1 MADKKNRTNWSD
13 KARRITGGVTLG
25 VIILIILLCVL
36 LGKKNK
42 SVEPEPIVQ
51 PAPVVTEVKEEKK
64 QEPVTV
70 VKEEPKE
77 EVPVIVEEV
86 KEPEILVEEP
96 VVPVVEEPIKEII
109 ADEEPKYT
117 TGEVSFDVCGITVK
131 NSWSDGLF
139 VSTSNAKERFS
150 KEDVMA
156 FVRYEADKYLSY
168 MDEETVLKIIAS
180 TGTIKIEY
188 PSTIDPE
195 ILMPYY
201 KNDIEEYATLIAPV
215 EEIVE
220 EPVEEAVVEE
230 PAIEEVVPMT
240 ADFTV
245 FGYKVL
251 NSWVPGT
258 FTSVSETK
266 GLLYESDVMG
276 FAQYEIGKY
285 GDFLLENVA
294 IEFIPDGFV
303 LTYPEAVDPAEY
315 IAQYKSDIEEY
326 VATLFAAV
334 EVVEEPSPVE
344 EPAIEGPVAVVVPS
358 VISGYEEFKIMGFV
372 VENTW
377 NDGSYLAETAING
390 ILTEDDIKGFVLY
403 EIAKY
408 GSFLTDNVA
417 VKYTADGFMLSIP
430 KDIDP
435 SPYIPV
441 FKSDI
446 EEYIAKLF
454 TPVEEIVEEPVEEAV
469 VEEPAIEEVV
479 PMTADFTVFGYKVLN
494 SWVPGTFTSVSE
506 TKGLLYESD
515 VMGFAQYEIGKY
527 GDFLLENVAIEFIPD
542 GFVLT
547 YPEAVDPAEYIAQ
560 YKSDIEEYVATLFAA
575 VEVVEEPS
583 PVEEPAIEGPVAVV
597 VPSVISGYEEF
608 KIMGFVVENTWN
620 DGSYLAETAINGI
633 LTEDDIKGFVLYEI
647 AKYGSFLTDNVAVKY
662 TADGFMLS
670 IPKDID
676 PSPYIPV
683 FKSDIEEYIAKLF
696 APVEEIVEEP
706 VVEEV
711 VEPVVEEPVVPEP
724 VSNIVVSVVTDG
736 VKVASVEE
744 NTSPV
749 AEKVSTFDVS
759 LSLGADFGFKTGR
772 SYNPTIF
779 PSFSV
784 AGEFRNMFNLGPI
797 GVGTRFDAAFIFRPL
812 DGTFIGHEFEFFL
825 NGNNWAVDGTLD
837 AKLMF
842 SLDWEKTRAYLGIGV
857 GYSLASNVR
866 GITSHIGPQ
875 VFGFNSAVV
884 ATGVLGVQWKLG
896 DTLFLSLEGQGR
908 YFIQTKEYN
917 FGGAVRI
924 GWSF

>member
-1 MADKKNRTNWSD
+1 MKKLS
-13 KARRITGGVTLG
+13 K
-25 VIILIILLCVL
+25 VL
-36 LGKKNK
+36 LFIA
-42 SVEPEPIVQ
+42 IVLCISL
-51 PAPVVTEVKEEKK
+51 PLSAAKMMNVTWQWLLNDPYVTSYRYQLDGENEDGW
-64 QEPVTV
+64 TV
-70 VKEEPKE
+70 VSADTDTYVAVGLDPYKDYTLYLQCTYDGSVWSESAKSTAYALLEYV
-77 EVPVIVEEV
+77 EVPA
-86 KEPEILVEEP
+86 
-96 VVPVVEEPIKEII
+96 VVEEPIVEEAPVVAPVISGSAEFEVFGFVVENSWNDGEFVAQTAINGILTEDDVRGFALYEIDKYGSFLTDNVSVEFIPDGLMLAFPKEI
-109 ADEEPKYT
+109 DP
-117 TGEVSFDVCGITVK
+117 S
-131 NSWSDGLF
+131 
-139 VSTSNAKERFS
+139 
-150 KEDVMA
+150 
-156 FVRYEADKYLSY
+156 
-168 MDEETVLKIIAS
+168 
-180 TGTIKIEY
+180 EY
-188 PSTIDPE
+188 ISVF
-195 ILMPYY
+195 
-201 KNDIEEYATLIAPV
+201 KSDIEEYVSKLFAPV
-215 EEIVE
+215 E
-220 EPVEEAVVEE
+220 VVEE
-230 PAIEEVVPMT
+230 PAPVEEPVIAEVVPMT

-303 LTYPEAVDPAEY
+303 LTYPEAVDPSPY

-326 VATLFAAV
+326 VATLFTAV
-334 EVVEEPSPVE
+334 EVVEESAPVE

-454 TPVEEIVEEPVEEAV
+454 T
-469 VEEPAIEEVV
+469 
-479 PMTADFTVFGYKVLN
+479 
-494 SWVPGTFTSVSE
+494 
-506 TKGLLYESD
+506 
-515 VMGFAQYEIGKY
+515 
-527 GDFLLENVAIEFIPD
+527 
-542 GFVLT
+542 
-547 YPEAVDPAEYIAQ
+547 
-560 YKSDIEEYVATLFAA
+560 
-575 VEVVEEPS
+575 
-583 PVEEPAIEGPVAVV
+583 
-597 VPSVISGYEEF
+597 
-608 KIMGFVVENTWN
+608 
-620 DGSYLAETAINGI
+620 
-633 LTEDDIKGFVLYEI
+633 
-647 AKYGSFLTDNVAVKY
+647 
-662 TADGFMLS
+662 
-670 IPKDID
+670 
-676 PSPYIPV
+676 
-683 FKSDIEEYIAKLF
+683 
-696 APVEEIVEEP
+696 PVEEIVEEP

-875 VFGFNSAVV
+875 VFGFNSAMV

>member
-1 MADKKNRTNWSD
+1 MKKLS
-13 KARRITGGVTLG
+13 K
-25 VIILIILLCVL
+25 VL
-36 LGKKNK
+36 LFIA
-42 SVEPEPIVQ
+42 IVLCISL
-51 PAPVVTEVKEEKK
+51 PLSAAKMMNVTWQWLLNDPYVTSYRYQLDGENEDGW
-64 QEPVTV
+64 TV
-70 VKEEPKE
+70 VSADTDTYVAVGLDPYKDYTLYLQCTYDGSVWSESAKSTAYALLEYV
-77 EVPVIVEEV
+77 EVPA
-86 KEPEILVEEP
+86 
-96 VVPVVEEPIKEII
+96 VVEEPIVEEAPVVAPVISGSAEFEVFGFVVENSWNDGEFVAQTAINGILTEDDVRGFALYEIDKYGSFLTDNVSVEFIPDGLKLAFPKEI
-109 ADEEPKYT
+109 DP
-117 TGEVSFDVCGITVK
+117 S
-131 NSWSDGLF
+131 
-139 VSTSNAKERFS
+139 
-150 KEDVMA
+150 
-156 FVRYEADKYLSY
+156 
-168 MDEETVLKIIAS
+168 
-180 TGTIKIEY
+180 EY
-188 PSTIDPE
+188 ISVF
-195 ILMPYY
+195 
-201 KNDIEEYATLIAPV
+201 KSDIEEYVSKLFAPV
-215 EEIVE
+215 E
-220 EPVEEAVVEE
+220 VVEE
-230 PAIEEVVPMT
+230 PAPVEEPVAEVVPMT
-240 ADFTV
+240 SDFTV

-303 LTYPEAVDPAEY
+303 LTYPEAVDPA
-315 IAQYKSDIEEY
+315 
-326 VATLFAAV
+326 
-334 EVVEEPSPVE
+334 P
-344 EPAIEGPVAVVVPS
+344 
-358 VISGYEEFKIMGFV
+358 
-372 VENTW
+372 
-377 NDGSYLAETAING
+377 
-390 ILTEDDIKGFVLY
+390 
-403 EIAKY
+403 
-408 GSFLTDNVA
+408 
-417 VKYTADGFMLSIP
+417 
-430 KDIDP
+430 
-435 SPYIPV
+435 
-441 FKSDI
+441 
-446 EEYIAKLF
+446 
-454 TPVEEIVEEPVEEAV
+454 
-469 VEEPAIEEVV
+469 
-479 PMTADFTVFGYKVLN
+479 
-494 SWVPGTFTSVSE
+494 
-506 TKGLLYESD
+506 
-515 VMGFAQYEIGKY
+515 
-527 GDFLLENVAIEFIPD
+527 
-542 GFVLT
+542 
-547 YPEAVDPAEYIAQ
+547 YIAQ

-875 VFGFNSAVV
+875 VFGFNSAMV

>member
-51 PAPVVTEVKEEKK
+51 PTPVVTEVKEEKK

-303 LTYPEAVDPAEY
+303 LTYPEAVDPSPY

-454 TPVEEIVEEPVEEAV
+454 T
-469 VEEPAIEEVV
+469 
-479 PMTADFTVFGYKVLN
+479 
-494 SWVPGTFTSVSE
+494 
-506 TKGLLYESD
+506 
-515 VMGFAQYEIGKY
+515 
-527 GDFLLENVAIEFIPD
+527 
-542 GFVLT
+542 
-547 YPEAVDPAEYIAQ
+547 
-560 YKSDIEEYVATLFAA
+560 
-575 VEVVEEPS
+575 
-583 PVEEPAIEGPVAVV
+583 
-597 VPSVISGYEEF
+597 
-608 KIMGFVVENTWN
+608 
-620 DGSYLAETAINGI
+620 
-633 LTEDDIKGFVLYEI
+633 
-647 AKYGSFLTDNVAVKY
+647 
-662 TADGFMLS
+662 
-670 IPKDID
+670 
-676 PSPYIPV
+676 
-683 FKSDIEEYIAKLF
+683 
-696 APVEEIVEEP
+696 PVEEIVEEP

-875 VFGFNSAVV
+875 VFGFNSAMV

>member
-1 MADKKNRTNWSD
+1 MKKLS
-13 KARRITGGVTLG
+13 K
-25 VIILIILLCVL
+25 VL
-36 LGKKNK
+36 LFIA
-42 SVEPEPIVQ
+42 IVLCISL
-51 PAPVVTEVKEEKK
+51 PLSAAKMMNVTWQWLLNDPYVTSYRYQLDGENEDGW
-64 QEPVTV
+64 TV
-70 VKEEPKE
+70 VSADTDTYVAVGLDPYKDYTLYLQCTYDGSVWSESAKSTAYALLEYV
-77 EVPVIVEEV
+77 EVPA
-86 KEPEILVEEP
+86 
-96 VVPVVEEPIKEII
+96 VVEEPIVEEAPVVAPVISGSAEFEVFGFVVENSWNDGEFVAQTAINGILTEDDVRGFALYEIDKYGSFLTDNVSVEFIPDGLMLAFPKEI
-109 ADEEPKYT
+109 DP
-117 TGEVSFDVCGITVK
+117 S
-131 NSWSDGLF
+131 
-139 VSTSNAKERFS
+139 
-150 KEDVMA
+150 
-156 FVRYEADKYLSY
+156 
-168 MDEETVLKIIAS
+168 
-180 TGTIKIEY
+180 EY
-188 PSTIDPE
+188 ISVF
-195 ILMPYY
+195 
-201 KNDIEEYATLIAPV
+201 KSDIEEYVSKLFAPV
-215 EEIVE
+215 E
-220 EPVEEAVVEE
+220 VVEE
-230 PAIEEVVPMT
+230 PAPVEEPVIAEVVPMT

-266 GLLYESDVMG
+266 GLLYESDV
-276 FAQYEIGKY
+276 K
-285 GDFLLENVA
+285 
-294 IEFIPDGFV
+294 
-303 LTYPEAVDPAEY
+303 
-315 IAQYKSDIEEY
+315 
-326 VATLFAAV
+326 
-334 EVVEEPSPVE
+334 
-344 EPAIEGPVAVVVPS
+344 
-358 VISGYEEFKIMGFV
+358 
-372 VENTW
+372 
-377 NDGSYLAETAING
+377 
-390 ILTEDDIKGFVLY
+390 
-403 EIAKY
+403 
-408 GSFLTDNVA
+408 
-417 VKYTADGFMLSIP
+417 
-430 KDIDP
+430 
-435 SPYIPV
+435 
-441 FKSDI
+441 
-446 EEYIAKLF
+446 
-454 TPVEEIVEEPVEEAV
+454 
-469 VEEPAIEEVV
+469 
-479 PMTADFTVFGYKVLN
+479 
-494 SWVPGTFTSVSE
+494 
-506 TKGLLYESD
+506 
-515 VMGFAQYEIGKY
+515 GFAQYEIGKY

-875 VFGFNSAVV
+875 VFGFNSAMV

>member
-51 PAPVVTEVKEEKK
+51 PTPVVTEVKEEKK

-303 LTYPEAVDPAEY
+303 LTYPEAVDPSGY

-326 VATLFAAV
+326 VATLFTAV
-334 EVVEEPSPVE
+334 EVVEEPAPVE
-344 EPAIEGPVAVVVPS
+344 EPA
-358 VISGYEEFKIMGFV
+358 
-372 VENTW
+372 
-377 NDGSYLAETAING
+377 
-390 ILTEDDIKGFVLY
+390 
-403 EIAKY
+403 
-408 GSFLTDNVA
+408 
-417 VKYTADGFMLSIP
+417 
-430 KDIDP
+430 
-435 SPYIPV
+435 
-441 FKSDI
+441 
-446 EEYIAKLF
+446 
-454 TPVEEIVEEPVEEAV
+454 
-469 VEEPAIEEVV
+469 
-479 PMTADFTVFGYKVLN
+479 
-494 SWVPGTFTSVSE
+494 
-506 TKGLLYESD
+506 
-515 VMGFAQYEIGKY
+515 
-527 GDFLLENVAIEFIPD
+527 
-542 GFVLT
+542 
-547 YPEAVDPAEYIAQ
+547 
-560 YKSDIEEYVATLFAA
+560 
-575 VEVVEEPS
+575 
-583 PVEEPAIEGPVAVV
+583 
-597 VPSVISGYEEF
+597 
-608 KIMGFVVENTWN
+608 
-620 DGSYLAETAINGI
+620 
-633 LTEDDIKGFVLYEI
+633 
-647 AKYGSFLTDNVAVKY
+647 
-662 TADGFMLS
+662 
-670 IPKDID
+670 
-676 PSPYIPV
+676 
-683 FKSDIEEYIAKLF
+683 
-696 APVEEIVEEP
+696 
-706 VVEEV
+706 
-711 VEPVVEEPVVPEP
+711 VEEPVVPTAPLEP
-724 VSNIVVSVVTDG
+724 VAVDVPKPAEVVEVVVSPKADKLSSYKFKLG
-736 VKVASVEE
+736 VGFGSEFGINNKVDYV
-744 NTSPV
+744 
-749 AEKVSTFDVS
+749 
-759 LSLGADFGFKTGR
+759 
-772 SYNPTIF
+772 TIF
-779 PSFSV
+779 PRLAFTADFQNVFTVSKVGFGARLDLS
-784 AGEFRNMFNLGPI
+784 
-797 GVGTRFDAAFIFRPL
+797 GVFKPL
-812 DGTFIGHEFEFFL
+812 DGTFIGHEFKFFL
-825 NGNNWAVDGTLD
+825 NGNNWAVDAMID
-837 AKLMF
+837 AKLMAYVN
-842 SLDWEKTRAYLGIGV
+842 LDKVQLYVGGGIG
-857 GYSLASNVR
+857 YSIGSHNLYMNTH
-866 GITSHIGPQ
+866 TSDHM
-875 VFGFNSAVV
+875 VFGFDTATALSAVV
-884 ATGVLGVQWKLG
+884 GLDWNISEKFSLT
-896 DTLFLSLEGQGR
+896 LEGNYR
-908 YFIQTKEYN
+908 YFFQSPSKAQT
-917 FGGAVRI
+917 FAATI
-924 GWSF
+924 GMGFKF

>member
-51 PAPVVTEVKEEKK
+51 PTPVVTEVKEEKK

-201 KNDIEEYATLIAPV
+201 KNDIEEYAALIAPV

-220 EPVEEAVVEE
+220 EPFEEVVVEE

-303 LTYPEAVDPAEY
+303 LTYPGAVDPSGY

-326 VATLFAAV
+326 VATLFTAV
-334 EVVEEPSPVE
+334 EVVEES
-344 EPAIEGPVAVVVPS
+344 A
-358 VISGYEEFKIMGFV
+358 
-372 VENTW
+372 
-377 NDGSYLAETAING
+377 
-390 ILTEDDIKGFVLY
+390 
-403 EIAKY
+403 
-408 GSFLTDNVA
+408 
-417 VKYTADGFMLSIP
+417 
-430 KDIDP
+430 
-435 SPYIPV
+435 
-441 FKSDI
+441 
-446 EEYIAKLF
+446 
-454 TPVEEIVEEPVEEAV
+454 
-469 VEEPAIEEVV
+469 
-479 PMTADFTVFGYKVLN
+479 
-494 SWVPGTFTSVSE
+494 
-506 TKGLLYESD
+506 
-515 VMGFAQYEIGKY
+515 
-527 GDFLLENVAIEFIPD
+527 
-542 GFVLT
+542 
-547 YPEAVDPAEYIAQ
+547 
-560 YKSDIEEYVATLFAA
+560 
-575 VEVVEEPS
+575 

-875 VFGFNSAVV
+875 VFGFNSAMV

>member
-51 PAPVVTEVKEEKK
+51 PTPVVTEVKEEKK

-201 KNDIEEYATLIAPV
+201 KNDIEEYAALIAPV

-303 LTYPEAVDPAEY
+303 LTYPEAVDP
-315 IAQYKSDIEEY
+315 
-326 VATLFAAV
+326 
-334 EVVEEPSPVE
+334 SP
-344 EPAIEGPVAVVVPS
+344 
-358 VISGYEEFKIMGFV
+358 
-372 VENTW
+372 
-377 NDGSYLAETAING
+377 
-390 ILTEDDIKGFVLY
+390 
-403 EIAKY
+403 
-408 GSFLTDNVA
+408 
-417 VKYTADGFMLSIP
+417 
-430 KDIDP
+430 
-435 SPYIPV
+435 
-441 FKSDI
+441 
-446 EEYIAKLF
+446 
-454 TPVEEIVEEPVEEAV
+454 
-469 VEEPAIEEVV
+469 
-479 PMTADFTVFGYKVLN
+479 
-494 SWVPGTFTSVSE
+494 
-506 TKGLLYESD
+506 
-515 VMGFAQYEIGKY
+515 
-527 GDFLLENVAIEFIPD
+527 
-542 GFVLT
+542 
-547 YPEAVDPAEYIAQ
+547 YIAQ

-866 GITSHIGPQ
+866 GFTSHIGPQ

-884 ATGVLGVQWKLG
+884 ASGVLGVQWKLG

>member
-51 PAPVVTEVKEEKK
+51 PTPVVTEVKEEKK

-201 KNDIEEYATLIAPV
+201 KNDIEEYAALIAPV

-303 LTYPEAVDPAEY
+303 LTYPEAVDP
-315 IAQYKSDIEEY
+315 
-326 VATLFAAV
+326 
-334 EVVEEPSPVE
+334 SP
-344 EPAIEGPVAVVVPS
+344 
-358 VISGYEEFKIMGFV
+358 
-372 VENTW
+372 
-377 NDGSYLAETAING
+377 
-390 ILTEDDIKGFVLY
+390 
-403 EIAKY
+403 
-408 GSFLTDNVA
+408 
-417 VKYTADGFMLSIP
+417 
-430 KDIDP
+430 
-435 SPYIPV
+435 
-441 FKSDI
+441 
-446 EEYIAKLF
+446 
-454 TPVEEIVEEPVEEAV
+454 
-469 VEEPAIEEVV
+469 
-479 PMTADFTVFGYKVLN
+479 
-494 SWVPGTFTSVSE
+494 
-506 TKGLLYESD
+506 
-515 VMGFAQYEIGKY
+515 
-527 GDFLLENVAIEFIPD
+527 
-542 GFVLT
+542 
-547 YPEAVDPAEYIAQ
+547 YIAQ

-696 APVEEIVEEP
+696 APVEEIV
-706 VVEEV
+706 
-711 VEPVVEEPVVPEP
+711 
-724 VSNIVVSVVTDG
+724 
-736 VKVASVEE
+736 
-744 NTSPV
+744 
-749 AEKVSTFDVS
+749 
-759 LSLGADFGFKTGR
+759 
-772 SYNPTIF
+772 
-779 PSFSV
+779 
-784 AGEFRNMFNLGPI
+784 
-797 GVGTRFDAAFIFRPL
+797 
-812 DGTFIGHEFEFFL
+812 
-825 NGNNWAVDGTLD
+825 
-837 AKLMF
+837 
-842 SLDWEKTRAYLGIGV
+842 
-857 GYSLASNVR
+857 
-866 GITSHIGPQ
+866 
-875 VFGFNSAVV
+875 
-884 ATGVLGVQWKLG
+884 
-896 DTLFLSLEGQGR
+896 
-908 YFIQTKEYN
+908 
-917 FGGAVRI
+917 
-924 GWSF
+924 

>member
-1 MADKKNRTNWSD
+1 MKKLSKVLLFIAIVLCISLPLSAAKMMNVTWQWLLNDPYVTSYRYQLDGENEDGWTVVSADTDTYVAVGLDPYKDYTLYLQCTYDGNVWSD
-13 KARRITGGVTLG
+13 SAKSTAYA
-25 VIILIILLCVL
+25 LLEYV
-36 LGKKNK
+36 
-42 SVEPEPIVQ
+42 
-51 PAPVVTEVKEEKK
+51 
-64 QEPVTV
+64 
-70 VKEEPKE
+70 
-77 EVPVIVEEV
+77 EVPTV
-86 KEPEILVEEP
+86 VEEP
-96 VVPVVEEPIKEII
+96 VVEEAPVVAPVISGSAEFEVFGFVVENSWNDGEFVAQTAINGILTEDDVRGFALYEIDKYGSFLTDNVSVEFIPDGLKLAFPKEI
-109 ADEEPKYT
+109 DP
-117 TGEVSFDVCGITVK
+117 S
-131 NSWSDGLF
+131 
-139 VSTSNAKERFS
+139 
-150 KEDVMA
+150 
-156 FVRYEADKYLSY
+156 
-168 MDEETVLKIIAS
+168 
-180 TGTIKIEY
+180 EY
-188 PSTIDPE
+188 ISVF
-195 ILMPYY
+195 
-201 KNDIEEYATLIAPV
+201 KSDIEEYVSKLFAPV
-215 EEIVE
+215 E
-220 EPVEEAVVEE
+220 VVEE
-230 PAIEEVVPMT
+230 PAKEEVVEPVAEEIVPMT

-266 GLLYESDVMG
+266 GLLYESDVKG

-285 GDFLLENVA
+285 GDFLLDNVA
-294 IEFIPDGFV
+294 IEFVPDGFV
-303 LTYPEAVDPAEY
+303 LTYPEAVDPSGY

-326 VATLFAAV
+326 VAMLFSPV
-334 EVVEEPSPVE
+334 EVVEEPAKEEVVE
-344 EPAIEGPVAVVVPS
+344 PVA
-358 VISGYEEFKIMGFV
+358 
-372 VENTW
+372 
-377 NDGSYLAETAING
+377 
-390 ILTEDDIKGFVLY
+390 
-403 EIAKY
+403 
-408 GSFLTDNVA
+408 
-417 VKYTADGFMLSIP
+417 
-430 KDIDP
+430 
-435 SPYIPV
+435 
-441 FKSDI
+441 
-446 EEYIAKLF
+446 
-454 TPVEEIVEEPVEEAV
+454 EEI
-469 VEEPAIEEVV
+469 V

-515 VMGFAQYEIGKY
+515 VKGFAQYEIGKY
-527 GDFLLENVAIEFIPD
+527 GDFLLDNVAIEFVPD

-547 YPEAVDPAEYIAQ
+547 YPEAVDPSGYIAQ
-560 YKSDIEEYVATLFAA
+560 YKSDIEEYVAMLFAP
-575 VEVVEEPS
+575 VEEVVEEPV
-583 PVEEPAIEGPVAVV
+583 VEV

-608 KIMGFVVENTWN
+608 KVMGFVVENTWN

-633 LTEDDIKGFVLYEI
+633 LTEEDIRGFVLYEI
-647 AKYGSFLTDNVAVKY
+647 AKYGSFLTDNVAVTY
-662 TADGFMLS
+662 TADGFLLS

-683 FKSDIEEYIAKLF
+683 FKSDIEEYIAMLF

-706 VVEEV
+706 VMEEV

-736 VKVASVEE
+736 VKVALAEE
-744 NTSPV
+744 KISPV
-749 AEKVSTFDVS
+749 AEKVTAFDVS

-779 PSFSV
+779 PTFSV

-812 DGTFIGHEFEFFL
+812 DGTFIGHEFKFFL

-842 SLDWEKTRAYLGIGV
+842 SLDWEKARAYLGIGV
-857 GYSLASNVR
+857 GYSLASNVS

-875 VFGFNSAVV
+875 VLGFNSAVV

>member
-51 PAPVVTEVKEEKK
+51 PTPVVTEVKEEKK

-201 KNDIEEYATLIAPV
+201 KNDIEEYAALIAPV

-303 LTYPEAVDPAEY
+303 LTYPEAVDPSPY

-390 ILTEDDIKGFVLY
+390 ILTK
-403 EIAKY
+403 
-408 GSFLTDNVA
+408 
-417 VKYTADGFMLSIP
+417 
-430 KDIDP
+430 
-435 SPYIPV
+435 
-441 FKSDI
+441 
-446 EEYIAKLF
+446 
-454 TPVEEIVEEPVEEAV
+454 
-469 VEEPAIEEVV
+469 
-479 PMTADFTVFGYKVLN
+479 
-494 SWVPGTFTSVSE
+494 
-506 TKGLLYESD
+506 
-515 VMGFAQYEIGKY
+515 
-527 GDFLLENVAIEFIPD
+527 
-542 GFVLT
+542 
-547 YPEAVDPAEYIAQ
+547 
-560 YKSDIEEYVATLFAA
+560 
-575 VEVVEEPS
+575 
-583 PVEEPAIEGPVAVV
+583 
-597 VPSVISGYEEF
+597 
-608 KIMGFVVENTWN
+608 
-620 DGSYLAETAINGI
+620 
-633 LTEDDIKGFVLYEI
+633 DDIKGFVLYEI

>member
-51 PAPVVTEVKEEKK
+51 PTPVVTEVKEEKK

-70 VKEEPKE
+70 VKEELKE

-220 EPVEEAVVEE
+220 EPFEEVVVEE

-454 TPVEEIVEEPVEEAV
+454 TPVEEIVEEPV
-469 VEEPAIEEVV
+469 
-479 PMTADFTVFGYKVLN
+479 
-494 SWVPGTFTSVSE
+494 
-506 TKGLLYESD
+506 
-515 VMGFAQYEIGKY
+515 
-527 GDFLLENVAIEFIPD
+527 
-542 GFVLT
+542 
-547 YPEAVDPAEYIAQ
+547 
-560 YKSDIEEYVATLFAA
+560 
-575 VEVVEEPS
+575 
-583 PVEEPAIEGPVAVV
+583 
-597 VPSVISGYEEF
+597 
-608 KIMGFVVENTWN
+608 
-620 DGSYLAETAINGI
+620 
-633 LTEDDIKGFVLYEI
+633 
-647 AKYGSFLTDNVAVKY
+647 
-662 TADGFMLS
+662 
-670 IPKDID
+670 
-676 PSPYIPV
+676 
-683 FKSDIEEYIAKLF
+683 
-696 APVEEIVEEP
+696 
-706 VVEEV
+706 VEEV

>member
-51 PAPVVTEVKEEKK
+51 PTPVVTEVKEEKK

-201 KNDIEEYATLIAPV
+201 KNDIEEYAALIA
-215 EEIVE
+215 
-220 EPVEEAVVEE
+220 
-230 PAIEEVVPMT
+230 
-240 ADFTV
+240 
-245 FGYKVL
+245 
-251 NSWVPGT
+251 
-258 FTSVSETK
+258 
-266 GLLYESDVMG
+266 
-276 FAQYEIGKY
+276 
-285 GDFLLENVA
+285 
-294 IEFIPDGFV
+294 
-303 LTYPEAVDPAEY
+303 
-315 IAQYKSDIEEY
+315 
-326 VATLFAAV
+326 
-334 EVVEEPSPVE
+334 
-344 EPAIEGPVAVVVPS
+344 
-358 VISGYEEFKIMGFV
+358 
-372 VENTW
+372 
-377 NDGSYLAETAING
+377 
-390 ILTEDDIKGFVLY
+390 
-403 EIAKY
+403 
-408 GSFLTDNVA
+408 
-417 VKYTADGFMLSIP
+417 
-430 KDIDP
+430 
-435 SPYIPV
+435 
-441 FKSDI
+441 
-446 EEYIAKLF
+446 
-454 TPVEEIVEEPVEEAV
+454 PVEEIVEEPVEEAV

>member
-51 PAPVVTEVKEEKK
+51 PTPVVTEVKEEKK

-358 VISGYEEFKIMGFV
+358 VISGYEEYKIMGFV

-454 TPVEEIVEEPVEEAV
+454 T
-469 VEEPAIEEVV
+469 
-479 PMTADFTVFGYKVLN
+479 
-494 SWVPGTFTSVSE
+494 
-506 TKGLLYESD
+506 
-515 VMGFAQYEIGKY
+515 
-527 GDFLLENVAIEFIPD
+527 
-542 GFVLT
+542 
-547 YPEAVDPAEYIAQ
+547 
-560 YKSDIEEYVATLFAA
+560 
-575 VEVVEEPS
+575 
-583 PVEEPAIEGPVAVV
+583 
-597 VPSVISGYEEF
+597 
-608 KIMGFVVENTWN
+608 
-620 DGSYLAETAINGI
+620 
-633 LTEDDIKGFVLYEI
+633 
-647 AKYGSFLTDNVAVKY
+647 
-662 TADGFMLS
+662 
-670 IPKDID
+670 
-676 PSPYIPV
+676 
-683 FKSDIEEYIAKLF
+683 
-696 APVEEIVEEP
+696 PVEEIVEEP

>member
-51 PAPVVTEVKEEKK
+51 PTPVVTEVKEEKK

-303 LTYPEAVDPAEY
+303 LTYPEAVDPSGY

-454 TPVEEIVEEPVEEAV
+454 APVEEIVEEPVEEAV

-547 YPEAVDPAEYIAQ
+547 YPEAVDPSGYIAQ

>member
-51 PAPVVTEVKEEKK
+51 PTPVVTEVKEEKK

-201 KNDIEEYATLIAPV
+201 KNDIEEYAALIAPV

-220 EPVEEAVVEE
+220 EPFEEVVVEE

-454 TPVEEIVEEPVEEAV
+454 TPVEEIVEEPV
-469 VEEPAIEEVV
+469 
-479 PMTADFTVFGYKVLN
+479 
-494 SWVPGTFTSVSE
+494 
-506 TKGLLYESD
+506 
-515 VMGFAQYEIGKY
+515 
-527 GDFLLENVAIEFIPD
+527 
-542 GFVLT
+542 
-547 YPEAVDPAEYIAQ
+547 
-560 YKSDIEEYVATLFAA
+560 
-575 VEVVEEPS
+575 
-583 PVEEPAIEGPVAVV
+583 
-597 VPSVISGYEEF
+597 
-608 KIMGFVVENTWN
+608 
-620 DGSYLAETAINGI
+620 
-633 LTEDDIKGFVLYEI
+633 
-647 AKYGSFLTDNVAVKY
+647 
-662 TADGFMLS
+662 
-670 IPKDID
+670 
-676 PSPYIPV
+676 
-683 FKSDIEEYIAKLF
+683 
-696 APVEEIVEEP
+696 
-706 VVEEV
+706 VEEV

>member
-51 PAPVVTEVKEEKK
+51 PTPVVTEVKEEKK

-201 KNDIEEYATLIAPV
+201 KNDIEEYAALIAPV

-220 EPVEEAVVEE
+220 EPFEEVVVEE

-303 LTYPEAVDPAEY
+303 LTYPGAVDPSGY

-326 VATLFAAV
+326 VATLFTAV
-334 EVVEEPSPVE
+334 EVVEES
-344 EPAIEGPVAVVVPS
+344 A
-358 VISGYEEFKIMGFV
+358 
-372 VENTW
+372 
-377 NDGSYLAETAING
+377 
-390 ILTEDDIKGFVLY
+390 
-403 EIAKY
+403 
-408 GSFLTDNVA
+408 
-417 VKYTADGFMLSIP
+417 
-430 KDIDP
+430 
-435 SPYIPV
+435 
-441 FKSDI
+441 
-446 EEYIAKLF
+446 
-454 TPVEEIVEEPVEEAV
+454 
-469 VEEPAIEEVV
+469 
-479 PMTADFTVFGYKVLN
+479 
-494 SWVPGTFTSVSE
+494 
-506 TKGLLYESD
+506 
-515 VMGFAQYEIGKY
+515 
-527 GDFLLENVAIEFIPD
+527 
-542 GFVLT
+542 
-547 YPEAVDPAEYIAQ
+547 
-560 YKSDIEEYVATLFAA
+560 
-575 VEVVEEPS
+575 

>member
-51 PAPVVTEVKEEKK
+51 PTPVVTEVKEEKK

-377 NDGSYLAETAING
+377 NDGLYLAETAING

-454 TPVEEIVEEPVEEAV
+454 T
-469 VEEPAIEEVV
+469 
-479 PMTADFTVFGYKVLN
+479 
-494 SWVPGTFTSVSE
+494 
-506 TKGLLYESD
+506 
-515 VMGFAQYEIGKY
+515 
-527 GDFLLENVAIEFIPD
+527 
-542 GFVLT
+542 
-547 YPEAVDPAEYIAQ
+547 
-560 YKSDIEEYVATLFAA
+560 
-575 VEVVEEPS
+575 
-583 PVEEPAIEGPVAVV
+583 
-597 VPSVISGYEEF
+597 
-608 KIMGFVVENTWN
+608 
-620 DGSYLAETAINGI
+620 
-633 LTEDDIKGFVLYEI
+633 
-647 AKYGSFLTDNVAVKY
+647 
-662 TADGFMLS
+662 
-670 IPKDID
+670 
-676 PSPYIPV
+676 
-683 FKSDIEEYIAKLF
+683 
-696 APVEEIVEEP
+696 PVEEIVEEP

>member
-51 PAPVVTEVKEEKK
+51 PTPVVTEVKEEKK

-201 KNDIEEYATLIAPV
+201 KNDIEEYAALIAPV

-303 LTYPEAVDPAEY
+303 LTYPEAVDP
-315 IAQYKSDIEEY
+315 
-326 VATLFAAV
+326 
-334 EVVEEPSPVE
+334 
-344 EPAIEGPVAVVVPS
+344 
-358 VISGYEEFKIMGFV
+358 SG
-372 VENTW
+372 
-377 NDGSYLAETAING
+377 
-390 ILTEDDIKGFVLY
+390 
-403 EIAKY
+403 
-408 GSFLTDNVA
+408 
-417 VKYTADGFMLSIP
+417 
-430 KDIDP
+430 
-435 SPYIPV
+435 
-441 FKSDI
+441 
-446 EEYIAKLF
+446 
-454 TPVEEIVEEPVEEAV
+454 
-469 VEEPAIEEVV
+469 
-479 PMTADFTVFGYKVLN
+479 
-494 SWVPGTFTSVSE
+494 
-506 TKGLLYESD
+506 
-515 VMGFAQYEIGKY
+515 
-527 GDFLLENVAIEFIPD
+527 
-542 GFVLT
+542 
-547 YPEAVDPAEYIAQ
+547 YIAQ

>member
-51 PAPVVTEVKEEKK
+51 PTPVVTEVKEEKK

-326 VATLFAAV
+326 VATLFTAV
-334 EVVEEPSPVE
+334 EVVEEPAPVE
-344 EPAIEGPVAVVVPS
+344 EPA
-358 VISGYEEFKIMGFV
+358 
-372 VENTW
+372 
-377 NDGSYLAETAING
+377 
-390 ILTEDDIKGFVLY
+390 
-403 EIAKY
+403 
-408 GSFLTDNVA
+408 
-417 VKYTADGFMLSIP
+417 
-430 KDIDP
+430 
-435 SPYIPV
+435 
-441 FKSDI
+441 
-446 EEYIAKLF
+446 
-454 TPVEEIVEEPVEEAV
+454 
-469 VEEPAIEEVV
+469 
-479 PMTADFTVFGYKVLN
+479 
-494 SWVPGTFTSVSE
+494 
-506 TKGLLYESD
+506 
-515 VMGFAQYEIGKY
+515 
-527 GDFLLENVAIEFIPD
+527 
-542 GFVLT
+542 
-547 YPEAVDPAEYIAQ
+547 
-560 YKSDIEEYVATLFAA
+560 
-575 VEVVEEPS
+575 
-583 PVEEPAIEGPVAVV
+583 
-597 VPSVISGYEEF
+597 
-608 KIMGFVVENTWN
+608 
-620 DGSYLAETAINGI
+620 
-633 LTEDDIKGFVLYEI
+633 
-647 AKYGSFLTDNVAVKY
+647 
-662 TADGFMLS
+662 
-670 IPKDID
+670 
-676 PSPYIPV
+676 
-683 FKSDIEEYIAKLF
+683 
-696 APVEEIVEEP
+696 
-706 VVEEV
+706 
-711 VEPVVEEPVVPEP
+711 VEEPVVPTAPLEP
-724 VSNIVVSVVTDG
+724 VAVDVPKPAEVVEVVVSP
-736 VKVASVEE
+736 K
-744 NTSPV
+744 
-749 AEKVSTFDVS
+749 AEK
-759 LSLGADFGFKTGR
+759 LSSYKFKLGVGFGPEFGINDKVD
-772 SYNPTIF
+772 YVTIF
-779 PSFSV
+779 PRLAITADFQNVFTVSK
-784 AGEFRNMFNLGPI
+784 LGFGARLDLS
-797 GVGTRFDAAFIFRPL
+797 GVFKPL
-812 DGTFIGHEFEFFL
+812 DGTFIGHEFKFFL
-825 NGNNWAVDGTLD
+825 NGNNWAVDAMID
-837 AKLMF
+837 AKLM
-842 SLDWEKTRAYLGIGV
+842 AYVNLNKVQLYVGGGIG
-857 GYSLASNVR
+857 YSIGSHNLYMNTH
-866 GITSHIGPQ
+866 TSDNM
-875 VFGFNSAVV
+875 VFGFDTATALSAVV
-884 ATGVLGVQWKLG
+884 GLDWNISEKFSLT
-896 DTLFLSLEGQGR
+896 LEGNYR
-908 YFIQTKEYN
+908 YFFQSPSKAQT
-917 FGGAVRI
+917 FAATI
-924 GWSF
+924 GMGFKF

>member
-1 MADKKNRTNWSD
+1 MAEKKSRTNWSD

-51 PAPVVTEVKEEKK
+51 PTPVVTEVKEEKK

-70 VKEEPKE
+70 VKEELKE

-201 KNDIEEYATLIAPV
+201 KNDIEEYATLIA
-215 EEIVE
+215 
-220 EPVEEAVVEE
+220 
-230 PAIEEVVPMT
+230 
-240 ADFTV
+240 
-245 FGYKVL
+245 
-251 NSWVPGT
+251 
-258 FTSVSETK
+258 
-266 GLLYESDVMG
+266 
-276 FAQYEIGKY
+276 
-285 GDFLLENVA
+285 
-294 IEFIPDGFV
+294 
-303 LTYPEAVDPAEY
+303 
-315 IAQYKSDIEEY
+315 
-326 VATLFAAV
+326 
-334 EVVEEPSPVE
+334 
-344 EPAIEGPVAVVVPS
+344 
-358 VISGYEEFKIMGFV
+358 
-372 VENTW
+372 
-377 NDGSYLAETAING
+377 
-390 ILTEDDIKGFVLY
+390 
-403 EIAKY
+403 
-408 GSFLTDNVA
+408 
-417 VKYTADGFMLSIP
+417 
-430 KDIDP
+430 
-435 SPYIPV
+435 
-441 FKSDI
+441 
-446 EEYIAKLF
+446 
-454 TPVEEIVEEPVEEAV
+454 PVEEIVEEPVEEAV

>member
-51 PAPVVTEVKEEKK
+51 PTPVVTEVKEEKK

-70 VKEEPKE
+70 VKEELKE

-303 LTYPEAVDPAEY
+303 LTYPGAVDPSGY

-326 VATLFAAV
+326 VATLFTAV
-334 EVVEEPSPVE
+334 EVVEEPAPVE

-454 TPVEEIVEEPVEEAV
+454 T
-469 VEEPAIEEVV
+469 
-479 PMTADFTVFGYKVLN
+479 
-494 SWVPGTFTSVSE
+494 
-506 TKGLLYESD
+506 
-515 VMGFAQYEIGKY
+515 
-527 GDFLLENVAIEFIPD
+527 
-542 GFVLT
+542 
-547 YPEAVDPAEYIAQ
+547 
-560 YKSDIEEYVATLFAA
+560 
-575 VEVVEEPS
+575 
-583 PVEEPAIEGPVAVV
+583 
-597 VPSVISGYEEF
+597 
-608 KIMGFVVENTWN
+608 
-620 DGSYLAETAINGI
+620 
-633 LTEDDIKGFVLYEI
+633 
-647 AKYGSFLTDNVAVKY
+647 
-662 TADGFMLS
+662 
-670 IPKDID
+670 
-676 PSPYIPV
+676 
-683 FKSDIEEYIAKLF
+683 
-696 APVEEIVEEP
+696 PVEEIVEEP

>member
-51 PAPVVTEVKEEKK
+51 PTPVVTEVKEEKK

-201 KNDIEEYATLIAPV
+201 KNDIEEYAALIAPVEEIVEEPFEEVVVEEPAIEEVVPMTADFTVFGYKVLNSWVPGTFTSVSETKGLLYESDVMGFAQYEIGKYGDFLLENVAIEFIPDGFVLTYPEAVDPAEYIAQYKSDIEEYVATLFAAVEVVEEPSPVEEPAIEGPVAVVVPSVISGYEEFKIMGFVVENTWNDGSYLAETAINGILTEDDIKGFVLYEIAKYGSFLTDNVAVKYTADGFMLSIPKDIDPSPYIPVFKSDIEEYIAKLFAPV

-454 TPVEEIVEEPVEEAV
+454 TPVEEIVEEPV
-469 VEEPAIEEVV
+469 
-479 PMTADFTVFGYKVLN
+479 
-494 SWVPGTFTSVSE
+494 
-506 TKGLLYESD
+506 
-515 VMGFAQYEIGKY
+515 
-527 GDFLLENVAIEFIPD
+527 
-542 GFVLT
+542 
-547 YPEAVDPAEYIAQ
+547 
-560 YKSDIEEYVATLFAA
+560 
-575 VEVVEEPS
+575 
-583 PVEEPAIEGPVAVV
+583 
-597 VPSVISGYEEF
+597 
-608 KIMGFVVENTWN
+608 
-620 DGSYLAETAINGI
+620 
-633 LTEDDIKGFVLYEI
+633 
-647 AKYGSFLTDNVAVKY
+647 
-662 TADGFMLS
+662 
-670 IPKDID
+670 
-676 PSPYIPV
+676 
-683 FKSDIEEYIAKLF
+683 
-696 APVEEIVEEP
+696 
-706 VVEEV
+706 VEEV

>member
-51 PAPVVTEVKEEKK
+51 PTPVVTEVKEEKK

-454 TPVEEIVEEPVEEAV
+454 TPVEEIVEEPV
-469 VEEPAIEEVV
+469 
-479 PMTADFTVFGYKVLN
+479 
-494 SWVPGTFTSVSE
+494 
-506 TKGLLYESD
+506 
-515 VMGFAQYEIGKY
+515 
-527 GDFLLENVAIEFIPD
+527 
-542 GFVLT
+542 
-547 YPEAVDPAEYIAQ
+547 
-560 YKSDIEEYVATLFAA
+560 
-575 VEVVEEPS
+575 
-583 PVEEPAIEGPVAVV
+583 
-597 VPSVISGYEEF
+597 
-608 KIMGFVVENTWN
+608 
-620 DGSYLAETAINGI
+620 
-633 LTEDDIKGFVLYEI
+633 
-647 AKYGSFLTDNVAVKY
+647 
-662 TADGFMLS
+662 
-670 IPKDID
+670 
-676 PSPYIPV
+676 
-683 FKSDIEEYIAKLF
+683 
-696 APVEEIVEEP
+696 
-706 VVEEV
+706 VEEV

>member
-51 PAPVVTEVKEEKK
+51 PTPVVTEAKEEKK

-303 LTYPEAVDPAEY
+303 LTYPEAVDPSGY

-454 TPVEEIVEEPVEEAV
+454 T
-469 VEEPAIEEVV
+469 
-479 PMTADFTVFGYKVLN
+479 
-494 SWVPGTFTSVSE
+494 
-506 TKGLLYESD
+506 
-515 VMGFAQYEIGKY
+515 
-527 GDFLLENVAIEFIPD
+527 
-542 GFVLT
+542 
-547 YPEAVDPAEYIAQ
+547 
-560 YKSDIEEYVATLFAA
+560 
-575 VEVVEEPS
+575 
-583 PVEEPAIEGPVAVV
+583 
-597 VPSVISGYEEF
+597 
-608 KIMGFVVENTWN
+608 
-620 DGSYLAETAINGI
+620 
-633 LTEDDIKGFVLYEI
+633 
-647 AKYGSFLTDNVAVKY
+647 
-662 TADGFMLS
+662 
-670 IPKDID
+670 
-676 PSPYIPV
+676 
-683 FKSDIEEYIAKLF
+683 
-696 APVEEIVEEP
+696 PVEEIVEEP

-875 VFGFNSAVV
+875 VFGFNSAMV

>member
-51 PAPVVTEVKEEKK
+51 PTPVVTEVKEEKK

-344 EPAIEGPVAVVVPS
+344 EPAIV
-358 VISGYEEFKIMGFV
+358 
-372 VENTW
+372 
-377 NDGSYLAETAING
+377 
-390 ILTEDDIKGFVLY
+390 
-403 EIAKY
+403 
-408 GSFLTDNVA
+408 
-417 VKYTADGFMLSIP
+417 
-430 KDIDP
+430 
-435 SPYIPV
+435 
-441 FKSDI
+441 
-446 EEYIAKLF
+446 
-454 TPVEEIVEEPVEEAV
+454 
-469 VEEPAIEEVV
+469 
-479 PMTADFTVFGYKVLN
+479 
-494 SWVPGTFTSVSE
+494 
-506 TKGLLYESD
+506 
-515 VMGFAQYEIGKY
+515 
-527 GDFLLENVAIEFIPD
+527 
-542 GFVLT
+542 
-547 YPEAVDPAEYIAQ
+547 
-560 YKSDIEEYVATLFAA
+560 
-575 VEVVEEPS
+575 
-583 PVEEPAIEGPVAVV
+583 GPVAVV

>member
-51 PAPVVTEVKEEKK
+51 PTPVVTEVKEEKK

-201 KNDIEEYATLIAPV
+201 KNDIEEYAALIAPV

-303 LTYPEAVDPAEY
+303 LTYPGAVDPSGY

-454 TPVEEIVEEPVEEAV
+454 T
-469 VEEPAIEEVV
+469 
-479 PMTADFTVFGYKVLN
+479 
-494 SWVPGTFTSVSE
+494 
-506 TKGLLYESD
+506 
-515 VMGFAQYEIGKY
+515 
-527 GDFLLENVAIEFIPD
+527 
-542 GFVLT
+542 
-547 YPEAVDPAEYIAQ
+547 
-560 YKSDIEEYVATLFAA
+560 
-575 VEVVEEPS
+575 
-583 PVEEPAIEGPVAVV
+583 
-597 VPSVISGYEEF
+597 
-608 KIMGFVVENTWN
+608 
-620 DGSYLAETAINGI
+620 
-633 LTEDDIKGFVLYEI
+633 
-647 AKYGSFLTDNVAVKY
+647 
-662 TADGFMLS
+662 
-670 IPKDID
+670 
-676 PSPYIPV
+676 
-683 FKSDIEEYIAKLF
+683 
-696 APVEEIVEEP
+696 PVEEIVEEP

>member
-51 PAPVVTEVKEEKK
+51 PTPVVTEVKEEKK

-201 KNDIEEYATLIAPV
+201 KNDIEEYAALIAPV

-303 LTYPEAVDPAEY
+303 LTYPEAVDPA
-315 IAQYKSDIEEY
+315 
-326 VATLFAAV
+326 
-334 EVVEEPSPVE
+334 P
-344 EPAIEGPVAVVVPS
+344 
-358 VISGYEEFKIMGFV
+358 
-372 VENTW
+372 
-377 NDGSYLAETAING
+377 
-390 ILTEDDIKGFVLY
+390 
-403 EIAKY
+403 
-408 GSFLTDNVA
+408 
-417 VKYTADGFMLSIP
+417 
-430 KDIDP
+430 
-435 SPYIPV
+435 
-441 FKSDI
+441 
-446 EEYIAKLF
+446 
-454 TPVEEIVEEPVEEAV
+454 
-469 VEEPAIEEVV
+469 
-479 PMTADFTVFGYKVLN
+479 
-494 SWVPGTFTSVSE
+494 
-506 TKGLLYESD
+506 
-515 VMGFAQYEIGKY
+515 
-527 GDFLLENVAIEFIPD
+527 
-542 GFVLT
+542 
-547 YPEAVDPAEYIAQ
+547 YIAQ

>member
-51 PAPVVTEVKEEKK
+51 PTPVVTEVKEEKK

-201 KNDIEEYATLIAPV
+201 KNDIEEYAALIAPV

-220 EPVEEAVVEE
+220 EPFEEVVVEE

-303 LTYPEAVDPAEY
+303 LTYPEAVDPSGY

-326 VATLFAAV
+326 VATLFTAV
-334 EVVEEPSPVE
+334 EVVEEPAPVE
-344 EPAIEGPVAVVVPS
+344 EPA
-358 VISGYEEFKIMGFV
+358 
-372 VENTW
+372 
-377 NDGSYLAETAING
+377 
-390 ILTEDDIKGFVLY
+390 
-403 EIAKY
+403 
-408 GSFLTDNVA
+408 
-417 VKYTADGFMLSIP
+417 
-430 KDIDP
+430 
-435 SPYIPV
+435 
-441 FKSDI
+441 
-446 EEYIAKLF
+446 
-454 TPVEEIVEEPVEEAV
+454 
-469 VEEPAIEEVV
+469 
-479 PMTADFTVFGYKVLN
+479 
-494 SWVPGTFTSVSE
+494 
-506 TKGLLYESD
+506 
-515 VMGFAQYEIGKY
+515 
-527 GDFLLENVAIEFIPD
+527 
-542 GFVLT
+542 
-547 YPEAVDPAEYIAQ
+547 
-560 YKSDIEEYVATLFAA
+560 
-575 VEVVEEPS
+575 
-583 PVEEPAIEGPVAVV
+583 
-597 VPSVISGYEEF
+597 
-608 KIMGFVVENTWN
+608 
-620 DGSYLAETAINGI
+620 
-633 LTEDDIKGFVLYEI
+633 
-647 AKYGSFLTDNVAVKY
+647 
-662 TADGFMLS
+662 
-670 IPKDID
+670 
-676 PSPYIPV
+676 
-683 FKSDIEEYIAKLF
+683 
-696 APVEEIVEEP
+696 
-706 VVEEV
+706 
-711 VEPVVEEPVVPEP
+711 VEEPVVPTAPIEP
-724 VSNIVVSVVTDG
+724 VAVDVPKPAEVVEVVVSPKADKLSSYKFKLG
-736 VKVASVEE
+736 VGFGSEFGINNKVDYV
-744 NTSPV
+744 
-749 AEKVSTFDVS
+749 
-759 LSLGADFGFKTGR
+759 
-772 SYNPTIF
+772 TIF
-779 PSFSV
+779 PRLAITADFQNVFTVSKVGFGARLDLS
-784 AGEFRNMFNLGPI
+784 
-797 GVGTRFDAAFIFRPL
+797 GVFKPL
-812 DGTFIGHEFEFFL
+812 DGTFIGHEFKFFL
-825 NGNNWAVDGTLD
+825 NGNNWAVDAMID
-837 AKLMF
+837 AKLMAYVN
-842 SLDWEKTRAYLGIGV
+842 LDKVQLYVGGGIG
-857 GYSLASNVR
+857 YSIGSHNLYMNTH
-866 GITSHIGPQ
+866 TSDNM
-875 VFGFNSAVV
+875 VFGFDTATALSAVV
-884 ATGVLGVQWKLG
+884 GLDWNISEKFSLT
-896 DTLFLSLEGQGR
+896 LEGNYR
-908 YFIQTKEYN
+908 YFFQSPSKAQT
-917 FGGAVRI
+917 FAATI
-924 GWSF
+924 GMGFKF

>member
-51 PAPVVTEVKEEKK
+51 PTPVVTEVKEEKK

-303 LTYPEAVDPAEY
+303 LTYPGAVDP
-315 IAQYKSDIEEY
+315 
-326 VATLFAAV
+326 
-334 EVVEEPSPVE
+334 
-344 EPAIEGPVAVVVPS
+344 
-358 VISGYEEFKIMGFV
+358 SG
-372 VENTW
+372 
-377 NDGSYLAETAING
+377 
-390 ILTEDDIKGFVLY
+390 
-403 EIAKY
+403 
-408 GSFLTDNVA
+408 
-417 VKYTADGFMLSIP
+417 
-430 KDIDP
+430 
-435 SPYIPV
+435 
-441 FKSDI
+441 
-446 EEYIAKLF
+446 
-454 TPVEEIVEEPVEEAV
+454 
-469 VEEPAIEEVV
+469 
-479 PMTADFTVFGYKVLN
+479 
-494 SWVPGTFTSVSE
+494 
-506 TKGLLYESD
+506 
-515 VMGFAQYEIGKY
+515 
-527 GDFLLENVAIEFIPD
+527 
-542 GFVLT
+542 
-547 YPEAVDPAEYIAQ
+547 YIAQ

-875 VFGFNSAVV
+875 VFGFNSAMV

>member
-51 PAPVVTEVKEEKK
+51 PTPVVTEVKEEKK

-201 KNDIEEYATLIAPV
+201 KNDIEEYAALIAPV

-220 EPVEEAVVEE
+220 EPFEEVVVEE

-303 LTYPEAVDPAEY
+303 LTYPEAVDP
-315 IAQYKSDIEEY
+315 
-326 VATLFAAV
+326 
-334 EVVEEPSPVE
+334 
-344 EPAIEGPVAVVVPS
+344 
-358 VISGYEEFKIMGFV
+358 SG
-372 VENTW
+372 
-377 NDGSYLAETAING
+377 
-390 ILTEDDIKGFVLY
+390 
-403 EIAKY
+403 
-408 GSFLTDNVA
+408 
-417 VKYTADGFMLSIP
+417 
-430 KDIDP
+430 
-435 SPYIPV
+435 
-441 FKSDI
+441 
-446 EEYIAKLF
+446 
-454 TPVEEIVEEPVEEAV
+454 
-469 VEEPAIEEVV
+469 
-479 PMTADFTVFGYKVLN
+479 
-494 SWVPGTFTSVSE
+494 
-506 TKGLLYESD
+506 
-515 VMGFAQYEIGKY
+515 
-527 GDFLLENVAIEFIPD
+527 
-542 GFVLT
+542 
-547 YPEAVDPAEYIAQ
+547 YIAQ

>member
-25 VIILIILLCVL
+25 VIILLCVL

-51 PAPVVTEVKEEKK
+51 PTPVVTEVKEEKK

-303 LTYPEAVDPAEY
+303 LTYPEAVDPSGY

-326 VATLFAAV
+326 VATLFTAV
-334 EVVEEPSPVE
+334 EVVEEP
-344 EPAIEGPVAVVVPS
+344 A
-358 VISGYEEFKIMGFV
+358 
-372 VENTW
+372 
-377 NDGSYLAETAING
+377 
-390 ILTEDDIKGFVLY
+390 
-403 EIAKY
+403 
-408 GSFLTDNVA
+408 
-417 VKYTADGFMLSIP
+417 
-430 KDIDP
+430 
-435 SPYIPV
+435 
-441 FKSDI
+441 
-446 EEYIAKLF
+446 
-454 TPVEEIVEEPVEEAV
+454 
-469 VEEPAIEEVV
+469 
-479 PMTADFTVFGYKVLN
+479 
-494 SWVPGTFTSVSE
+494 
-506 TKGLLYESD
+506 
-515 VMGFAQYEIGKY
+515 
-527 GDFLLENVAIEFIPD
+527 
-542 GFVLT
+542 
-547 YPEAVDPAEYIAQ
+547 
-560 YKSDIEEYVATLFAA
+560 
-575 VEVVEEPS
+575 